1 MGLGVCMSLI
11 LLYRLYTILYTCH
24 YHKPYYYYYSY
35 SLGHGANNL
44 KSFLIAS
51 YGLSVSLLFEM
62 YLIHDNLTSN
72 YFTKRKNDRSRPK
85 ANIPI
90 YPNKAVNH
98 SSLPLY
104 SLFSW
109 VAPKSFTVHLDNLFD
124 QSQRTQV
131 SSMCTKVDGVP
142 HFHQPLFGKFLVL
155 LLEFSIYRRIWK

>member
-72 YFTKRKNDRSRPK
+72 YFKKRKNDRSRPK

-109 VAPKSFTVHLDNLFD
+109 VAPKSLHRPLGQPFRSIPAYTSFIYVHKGRRCAPF
-124 QSQRTQV
+124 SPTIV
-131 SSMCTKVDGVP
+131 WKVP
-142 HFHQPLFGKFLVL
+142 SLVVGI
-155 LLEFSIYRRIWK
+155 FYI